1 MMVHLLDAYTS
12 CIVMLHMLQY
22 YGPVKSDIWEEKER
36 YCKCWRSKAECLT
49 NNRLVLEISLDNC
62 TSTWLWESRRQS
74 QTTDFQY
81 NVYLNETL
89 IENNIVTCHRKK
101 VPSCKVYLP
110 KKTWITIT
118 VAPVCR
124 FFRCRAG
131 RRIIGCYNDVSSNN
145 RNELLVSHTNE
156 KNEENTPNVTFI
168 VLIIPT
174 AVFLVAAVALVAIC
188 FGRRKFCAV
197 QGADT
202 SCKAMKES
210 GFNEHLALTTITQLD
225 SSIPSAIDHE
235 HSSETDTGSSNYS
248 SHQAADHIGQSSH
261 LIYCRNNMCQQSTH
275 EDNYYRSS
283 QKHEN
288 TIVSPTSKSEQELI
302 KINFC

>member
-1 MMVHLLDAYTS
+1 MGHLLDAYTS

-22 YGPVKSDIWEEKER
+22 YGPVKSDIWEEKES
-36 YCKCWRSKAECLT
+36 YCKCWRSKAECST
-49 NNRLVLEISLDNC
+49 NDRLVLEISLDNC
-62 TSTWLWESRRQS
+62 TSTWLWESRRPS

-110 KKTWITIT
+110 KKTWITVT

-131 RRIIGCYNDVSSNN
+131 KRIIGCYNDVYSNN
-145 RNELLVSHTNE
+145 RNELLVSHKNE

-174 AVFLVAAVALVAIC
+174 AFFLVAAVSLVAMLL
-188 FGRRKFCAV
+188 GRR
-197 QGADT
+197 ADT
-202 SCKAMKES
+202 FGKAMKES

-235 HSSETDTGSSNYS
+235 HSSETGTCTSNYS
-248 SHQAADHIGQSSH
+248 SHQAADHIAQSSR
-261 LIYCRNNMCQQSTH
+261 LMYGRNNMCQQSTH
-275 EDNYYRSS
+275 EDNYYRSL
-283 QKHEN
+283 QRHDN